1 VPALHHTRGHDQE
14 VRRQLELRHDR
25 SPPPLALFSLRRI
38 AITATTASAGAAA
51 TANVGPTVGVDAV
64 GTSVG
69 GVVVVVVVVVI
80 AGELVVTIAAP
91 PEKRVRDGCSGAV
104 GLDVGRRVEEAEVGI
119 ASLGHAPTGEFRRR
133 RRRNRPLFLGFPF
146 LSQQLSRQAR
156 GRLVLVLVLV
166 LLLLLLFLFF
176 WLLVFL
182 SLLLLLLLLFS
193 FGLLQWCWR

>member
-1 VPALHHTRGHDQE
+1 MRSLQFSEALARSGGSELLLDLVEQFDSFDTHSLGLVHE
-14 VRRQLELRHDR
+14 VFVGYQHIPSCRCGP
-25 SPPPLALFSLRRI
+25 SPVRI
-38 AITATTASAGAAA
+38 AT
-51 TANVGPTVGVDAV
+51 
-64 GTSVG
+64 
-69 GVVVVVVVVVI
+69 
-80 AGELVVTIAAP
+80 
-91 PEKRVRDGCSGAV
+91 GCSGAV